1 MSKTKD
7 AVSALLSNAGYSI
20 GVLDT
25 EQGIA
30 TTFEND
36 KVLGFVLYYLDVATL
51 VSNWKEHSSLVIDQA
66 QFLLRTAGEKA
77 WNTYLILLA
86 DQKAAYAENF
96 LLGDIEENL
105 VGTRKIARAGVVSP
119 TELRNALLP
128 LLSIQNP
135 PKLEK
140 VDMEKEI
147 RLRTSEFP
155 EELVDGFL
163 SHATDAVLLQM
174 LESAE

>member
-1 MSKTKD
+1 MSTTKD
-7 AVSALLSNAGYSI
+7 AVSELLLDAGYSI

-25 EQGIA
+25 EQGIV

-36 KVLGFVLYYLDVATL
+36 RVLGFVLYYPEAATL
-51 VSNWKEHSSLVIDQA
+51 VSSWGEHSSLAIDQA

-86 DQKAAYAENF
+86 DQMPGYAETI
-96 LLGDIEENL
+96 LLADIEENL

-155 EELVDGFL
+155 DQLVDGFL
-163 SHATDAVLLQM
+163 SPASDAVLLQM
-174 LESAE
+174 LESNE